1 MRRHMAKGEKKQRR
15 VLMEDFKVL
24 VVDDEEDFL
33 KTISERLELRDMK
46 PEVAMNG
53 EQALKKVEEEEPTVM
68 ILDLRMPGMD
78 GLDVLRQVKKAYPKT
93 QVIILTGRGTK
104 KDEEQARKLG
114 AFAYLQKPVEMDTL
128 VETVRNAHQK
138 FKKIKSEVDAAFMA
152 AAIATTGEVDLAK
165 EVMREEKK
173 NKE

>member
-1 MRRHMAKGEKKQRR
+1 
-15 VLMEDFKVL
+15 MEDFKVL

-33 KTISERLELRDMK
+33 KTISERLEMRDMK
-46 PEVAMNG
+46 PDVATNG
-53 EQALKKVEEEEPTVM
+53 EEALKKVEEEEPTVM
-68 ILDLRMPGMD
+68 VLDLRMPGMD

-128 VETVRNAHQK
+128 VDTIRSAHEK
-138 FKKIKSEVDAAFMA
+138 FKKIKHEVDTAFMA
-152 AAIATTGEVDLAK
+152 AAIATTGEVDLAR
-165 EVMREEKK
+165 EVMQEQKKEKK
-173 NKE
+173 